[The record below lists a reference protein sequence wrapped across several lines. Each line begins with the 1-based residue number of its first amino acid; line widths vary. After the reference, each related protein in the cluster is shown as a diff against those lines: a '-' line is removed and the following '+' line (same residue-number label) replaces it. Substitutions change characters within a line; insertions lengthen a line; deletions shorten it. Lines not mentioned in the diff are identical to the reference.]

1 MKHLINLFL
10 LLLPGIGFP
19 QSGNYN
25 QAANAT
31 SVLEK
36 TVRNLEKCT
45 TIKYYYE
52 RDYFNGE
59 HHQYTKGV
67 SLIDFDAQD
76 TLVRLKYRIISDNG
90 FECFYNGTQTFQINK
105 NEKNIVISNK
115 PKNPNQLNGQSF
127 FYNSIV
133 SLRRT
138 LPLIVKDNSIQKTIH
153 DTLIEGKQYH
163 IISFSLYKKTFEY
176 FGGYWNISENGTF
189 SFKLLISK
197 SSFLPYML
205 LQSSNI
211 TEHTSKVT
219 YSNIETDVK
228 YDEASLFTSSYLDDY
243 TDISNDKPHELL
255 KIGQKMPVFTLP
267 DFNSGSLF
275 HSNKLSGKIVLL
287 DFWIR
292 NCGPCIASVPKLNE
306 LYKKYKDRGIE
317 IIGINAHDEK
327 QTVGYFV
334 KKYGPVYPILPE
346 GENISKIFGVNAF
359 PTIFIFNTS
368 GEVIYSGGFD
378 EKAITEL
385 LGKNKGK

>member
-1 MKHLINLFL
+1 
-10 LLLPGIGFP
+10 LPGIVFSQP
-19 QSGNYN
+19 GNFN
-25 QAANAT
+25 QATNAN
-31 SVLEK
+31 SVLDK
-36 TVRNLEKCT
+36 TVQILGKFT
-45 TIKYYYE
+45 TIKYHYE

-59 HHQYTKGV
+59 QHQYTKGI

-76 TLVRLKYRIISDNG
+76 TLVRLKYHIISENG
-90 FECFYNGTQTFQINK
+90 FECFYNGAQTFQINK
-105 NEKNIVISNK
+105 NEKNIVIRNK

-138 LPLIVKDNSIQKTIH
+138 LPLIVKDNAIQKTIH
-153 DTLIEGKQYH
+153 DTIIEGKQYH

-189 SFKLLISK
+189 SFKLLIAK

-205 LQSSNI
+205 LQSCNI

-219 YSNIETDVK
+219 YSNIETDIT
-228 YDEASLFTSSYLDDY
+228 YDEASLFTSSYLDHY
-243 TDISNDKPHELL
+243 TYISTDKQPESL
-255 KIGQKMPVFTLP
+255 KIGQKMPIFNLP
-267 DFNSGSLF
+267 DFNTGSLF

-292 NCGPCIASVPKLNE
+292 NCGPCIASVPKLND
-306 LYKKYKDRGIE
+306 LYKKYKDQGIA

-334 KKYGPVYPILPE
+334 KKYSPVYPILHE
-346 GENISKIFGVNAF
+346 GGDISKVFGVNAF

-378 EKAITEL
+378 EKVITEL
-385 LGKNKGK
+385 LERSKTK